1 MLVPT
6 LASLATHRE
15 PSIPDRTTPW
25 EPPYGIDRS
34 HKLPK
39 VTGGGGHPQP
49 SRDHRSPSLGYST
62 SQPRLHE
69 AQLTTHSLEEHWHAQ
84 GDGRPEPALT
94 SLGSSARRTEGEEFP
109 PGNAKWLCPPF

>member
-39 VTGGGGHPQP
+39 VTGGGGT
-49 SRDHRSPSLGYST
+49 RSPPVITEAPPLGILQVS
-62 SQPRLHE
+62 PGCMK
-69 AQLTTHSLEEHWHAQ
+69 HSLL
-84 GDGRPEPALT
+84 PTP
-94 SLGSSARRTEGEEFP
+94 
-109 PGNAKWLCPPF
+109 